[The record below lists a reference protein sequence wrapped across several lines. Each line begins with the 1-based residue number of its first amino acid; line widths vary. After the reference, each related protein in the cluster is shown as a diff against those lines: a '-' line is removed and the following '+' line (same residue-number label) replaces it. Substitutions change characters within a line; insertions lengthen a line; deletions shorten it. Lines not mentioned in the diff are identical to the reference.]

1 MPHQRAPSLQ
11 KSQPGSSQPAASQL
25 RSPGLWP
32 QSAIGQAPHN
42 AWQLASVACS
52 LGHLPWPSVAEDLQ
66 KCPEL
71 YTFGGVTTVPEGC
84 PGEMVPR
91 EVTEVGKPAKSWHQ
105 HEEGSSAM
113 PMDKTGRF
121 CPALSC
127 PQLKDCHILGH
138 TNLRPG
144 SLQDWAGP
152 QSLLTSPEG
161 DPGSFL
167 SLGVWVFTCCL
178 QVSDGSTLAVLQPL
192 PAAKGTA
199 GQAHEDT
206 ALWDSQTTWG
216 YPPRGTLLGDI
227 CYRQPRGA
235 PFRGTPSLRSS
246 LGGSWCREL
255 PCRGGCSEGKG
266 RSADALEDLLR
277 RQASCLH
284 SSEENMGV
292 GQWFWTSCG

>member
-1 MPHQRAPSLQ
+1 
-11 KSQPGSSQPAASQL
+11 
-25 RSPGLWP
+25 
-32 QSAIGQAPHN
+32 
-42 AWQLASVACS
+42 
-52 LGHLPWPSVAEDLQ
+52 
-66 KCPEL
+66 
-71 YTFGGVTTVPEGC
+71 
-84 PGEMVPR
+84 
-91 EVTEVGKPAKSWHQ
+91 
-105 HEEGSSAM
+105 M

-127 PQLKDCHILGH
+127 PQLKDCHILWH

-167 SLGVWVFTCCL
+167 SLSVWVFTCCL
-178 QVSDGSTLAVLQPL
+178 QVSDGSTRALLQPL

-227 CYRQPRGA
+227 CYRQPRG
-235 PFRGTPSLRSS
+235 GTLQGDTLPEVI
-246 LGGSWCREL
+246 LGGIMVQ
-255 PCRGGCSEGKG
+255 RGALQGRVFGGEGTFWGCSGG
-266 RSADALEDLLR
+266 PPQGAGFLST
-277 RQASCLH
+277 
-284 SSEENMGV
+284 
-292 GQWFWTSCG
+292 FF